1 MDENVSQ
8 LLAAAAAVVAVSVG
22 YGKVFGKYQFRLVE
36 WLLTATCAPGR
47 YKGLV
52 NLAVGVA
59 VATGF
64 SAFAAGQADRDW
76 SLLALGCLAG
86 VFASVEAADV
96 HDQLAAEETPAAG
109 GEAGG
114 SGGAPIDEL
123 RPAA

>member
-8 LLAAAAAVVAVSVG
+8 LLAAAAAVAAVSVG

-36 WLLTATCAPGR
+36 WILTATCAPGR

-64 SAFAAGQADRDW
+64 SAFAAWRADHDW
-76 SLLALGCLAG
+76 ALLALGCLAG

-96 HDQLAAEETPAAG
+96 HDHQAAEEPPATD
-109 GEAGG
+109 GEPAS